1 MSKLVNYSIVKNSPW
16 SIWQSDDGKYTT
28 EQVDHALLMDIR
40 GELQRLNV
48 VMQCPNVAAGFRALA
63 AVDRDEKSF
72 KRRVAAAVRRELKKR
87 AKS

>member
-1 MSKLVNYSIVKNSPW
+1 MTWESFAKNRNVDWQIQKDDKGNYPTHSVNRCIM
-16 SIWQSDDGKYTT
+16 
-28 EQVDHALLMDIR
+28 MDIR
-40 GELQRLNV
+40 AELVRLNA

-63 AVDRDEKSF
+63 HVARDEKAF